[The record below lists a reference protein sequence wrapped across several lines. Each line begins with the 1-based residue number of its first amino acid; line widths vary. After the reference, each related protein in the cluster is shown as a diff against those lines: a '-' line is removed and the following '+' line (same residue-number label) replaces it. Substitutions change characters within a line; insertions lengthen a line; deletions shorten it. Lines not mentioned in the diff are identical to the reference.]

1 MTDLKQER
9 ILKRQLQ
16 KLNQMFYRYYYQQIL
31 ICNKSDETQ
40 VPILHFNFS
49 ILRYY
54 KMHFHKPIYFDNTSR
69 SQQDNFAIINW

>member
-9 ILKRQLQ
+9 VLKRQLQ

-31 ICNKSDETQ
+31 IGYKSDEMQ

-49 ILRYY
+49 ILV
-54 KMHFHKPIYFDNTSR
+54 FWIYSL
-69 SQQDNFAIINW
+69 IMINIHSL